1 MSKTKEIIKSYYE
14 AFNRQDR
21 QAILALLSEDV
32 IHDINQGGRDI
43 GKANF
48 NKFLDKMDGAYLEK
62 LTDMVIM
69 VDETGK
75 RAAAEFTVNGT
86 YLKTDSGLPEAR
98 GQKYVLPAGAF
109 LEVDTTR
116 NLITRVST
124 HYNLPAWI
132 EMVSKS

>member
-1 MSKTKEIIKSYYE
+1 MKTRQLVQSYYE

-21 QAILALLSEDV
+21 KAILSLLSEDIV
-32 IHDINQGGRDI
+32 HDINQGGREV
-43 GKANF
+43 GKTTF

-62 LTDMVIM
+62 LTDLSIM
-69 VDETGK
+69 VDETGQ

-86 YLKTDSGLPEAR
+86 YLKTDAGLPEAK
-98 GQKYVLPAGAF
+98 GQKYILPAGAF
-109 LEVDTTR
+109 LEIDTEK

-132 EMVSKS
+132 KMVSQS

>member
-1 MSKTKEIIKSYYE
+1 MKTKDIIQAYYD

-21 QAILALLSEDV
+21 AAILKLLSEDIV
-32 IHDINQGGRDI
+32 HDINQGGREV
-43 GKANF
+43 GKATF

-69 VDETGK
+69 VDESGT

-86 YLKTDSGLPEAR
+86 YLKTDAGLPEAR

-109 LEVDTTR
+109 LEVDPKTQ
-116 NLITRVST
+116 LIRRVST

-132 EMVSKS
+132 EMVSR